1 MTLNGA
7 PVGDVGDVGATVLV
21 EVVRSVLASTGVKG
35 AAADRLIDKV
45 IAEYRNGDG
54 ACTLRFAAHAGEI
67 EIAFSRSGRD
77 FRASCPVPV
86 R

>member
-7 PVGDVGDVGATVLV
+7 AGGDVGASVLG
-21 EVVRSVLASTGVKG
+21 EVVRSVLASMGVKG
-35 AAADRLIDKV
+35 DAADRLIDGV
-45 IAEYRNGDG
+45 MAEYRSADG
-54 ACTLRFAAHAGEI
+54 AFTLRFAAHAGEL
-67 EIAFSRSGRD
+67 EIAFSRNGRD